1 MKEEREVW
9 GMGGEARPR
18 PDPDPGLWGQALGTE
33 APREAVGSGGLAR
46 ARRAA
51 CGRHSQL
58 GSFLLWE
65 RGRTALLSFFRTE
78 VENVTP
84 CRAPSGRAEVQ
95 RQVCCAL
102 CIPPCWEGTAAA
114 LWAAKARGRSPR
126 NAAVLGWET
135 HPQGCSPPSLDGRP
149 PTTMQGSRLWV
160 AAEFRRHSYPGNAGG
175 QRAGA
180 AGAFGRMTRCAF
192 IHRAQSF
199 VVLHRLPLI
208 HFTDGGTTECQGHFF
223 FGQLE
228 GFCPVRW
235 CALCFPPRGAASPT
249 SPCSKVKHHLLEG
262 FCRRERQGNGGESK
276 IQLWPPS
283 LRHRSPWAQEPWAL
297 VQL

>member
-1 MKEEREVW
+1 MWAAQPARLLPALGERAHCPFVIFQDRGGKRHPVSCTQWQSRGPEAGLLCPLHSALLGGDSSSSLGCKGQGEKPEECSR
-9 GMGGEARPR
+9 
-18 PDPDPGLWGQALGTE
+18 PGLGNAS
-33 APREAVGSGGLAR
+33 SGLR
-46 ARRAA
+46 
-51 CGRHSQL
+51 
-58 GSFLLWE
+58 
-65 RGRTALLSFFRTE
+65 
-78 VENVTP
+78 
-84 CRAPSGRAEVQ
+84 
-95 RQVCCAL
+95 
-102 CIPPCWEGTAAA
+102 
-114 LWAAKARGRSPR
+114 
-126 NAAVLGWET
+126 
-135 HPQGCSPPSLDGRP
+135 PPSLDGRP

>member
-1 MKEEREVW
+1 MW
-9 GMGGEARPR
+9 DMGGEARPR

-135 HPQGCSPPSLDGRP
+135 HPQGCVLRAWTGDRP
-149 PTTMQGSRLWV
+149 QPCRAHACGWRLNSGDTAIRGMQ
-160 AAEFRRHSYPGNAGG
+160 A
-175 QRAGA
+175 
-180 AGAFGRMTRCAF
+180 
-192 IHRAQSF
+192 
-199 VVLHRLPLI
+199 
-208 HFTDGGTTECQGHFF
+208 
-223 FGQLE
+223 
-228 GFCPVRW
+228 
-235 CALCFPPRGAASPT
+235 
-249 SPCSKVKHHLLEG
+249 
-262 FCRRERQGNGGESK
+262 GNG
-276 IQLWPPS
+276 
-283 LRHRSPWAQEPWAL
+283 QEQPAPL
-297 VQL
+297 GG